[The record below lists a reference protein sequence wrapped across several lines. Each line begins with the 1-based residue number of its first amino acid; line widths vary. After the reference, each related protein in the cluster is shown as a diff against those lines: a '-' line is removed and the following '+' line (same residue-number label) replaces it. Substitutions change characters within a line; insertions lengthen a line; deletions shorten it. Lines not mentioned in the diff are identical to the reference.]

1 MEIETVMISTGAIFG
16 AVNTESPSF
25 RRNYTDSKPWQN
37 KRSKNNDQQYIY
49 KKRCKKSQMVHSN
62 TRSTPGFD
70 NTEKYKKRNTQKE
83 KRTIRKAN
91 ARTLS
96 FFSLRKRTVA
106 SYSQV
111 SFVRIYCVH
120 RRSSGGSVLIV
131 CVYIRR
137 IFRLKILKF
146 ISLFKRI
153 PK

>member
-1 MEIETVMISTGAIFG
+1 MEIETVMISTGTIFG
-16 AVNTESPSF
+16 PLNTKSF

-37 KRSKNNDQQYIY
+37 KRSKNNHQQYT
-49 KKRCKKSQMVHSN
+49 KKYAKRAKWITVIQDQRLVSIMLKNIKK
-62 TRSTPGFD
+62 
-70 NTEKYKKRNTQKE
+70 KYAER

-106 SYSQV
+106 SYFQV